1 MEMLLIGNQLILG
14 VEENEPLFAV
24 EGIFPNPASDKVTLS
39 IYSAENQIGTI
50 KILDLNGKV
59 VQVQSTTL
67 QIGDNAIDINVQPWA
82 NGIYLVQIMTEN
94 GQQSTLKL
102 IKN

>member
-1 MEMLLIGNQLILG
+1 MLLIGNQLILG

-59 VQVQSTTL
+59 VQLQSTTL
-67 QIGDNAIDINVQPWA
+67 QMGNNVLEMNVHAWTK
-82 NGIYLVQIMTEN
+82 GIYFVQIMTEN